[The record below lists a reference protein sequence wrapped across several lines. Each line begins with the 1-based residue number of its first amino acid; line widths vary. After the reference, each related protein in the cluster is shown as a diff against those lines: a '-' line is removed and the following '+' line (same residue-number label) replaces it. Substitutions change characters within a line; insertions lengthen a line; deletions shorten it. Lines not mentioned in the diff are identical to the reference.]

1 MRPTV
6 ESANGTVTSETKF
19 LTNDEEIVHESPAHT
34 NDLEVELNS
43 NSLGIILLSLS
54 HFFFIFWN
62 SNALMRLNCNFN
74 TER

>member
-54 HFFFIFWN
+54 HFF
-62 SNALMRLNCNFN
+62 
-74 TER
+74 